1 MNKITVFWIEDNPIQ
16 TNEEE
21 INGKKYPKFLHTD
34 CFTYCIFQHPKQV
47 DEYLSMISK
56 LNGNTSSLAKKCQG
70 ALPDIVVFDYK
81 LSEAFKNNTNALSY
95 TDDDHYAYLIS
106 KSASHKLKE
115 TFDNLFKTQ
124 ELFLDTND
132 VRSGLYMADK
142 FKSELKAEKML
153 PDDEFGLY
161 CGIAIIREFKEY
173 ITVGVP
179 ATINKADKTTMSYNS
194 LFYEWLNSYD
204 LKGAIERP
212 IPAEKDKIKDWT
224 YILNFSAELL
234 RKRIETQIGL
244 SKITINLPQLM
255 KCAETIPKTLEQRIF
270 TFESIY
276 GERHL
281 PLDGLFIDVDIEN
294 RDQAI
299 LEWIKGKDEQYP
311 GLLGILASATKID
324 VPEINNAKLKYKE
337 IYDTY
342 KEKFLERILL
352 SDFSKREM
360 ENILGN
366 YKELFDKLK
375 LKYSIAENG
384 EIHEDHLCS
393 IERLF
398 NNKELKESQK
408 KQQEFRLTV
417 LMLMTKLWIDHQF
430 GNADNSEISLTKE
443 DYYYVLNP
451 IVNAPGS
458 VSNPLTLLMHSDI
471 PGSTFMDSFQKFL
484 KRSYANIPESD
495 WSNFKSWIKPGEQ
508 IFLKAFFQSDLYDL
522 KKLPDWLS

>member
-21 INGKKYPKFLHTD
+21 INGKKYPKFLHAD
-34 CFTYCIFQHPKQV
+34 FFAYCIFQHPKQV

-56 LNGNTSSLAKKCQG
+56 LNGNTSLLAEKCQG
-70 ALPDIVVFDYK
+70 ALADIVVFDYK

-95 TDDDHYAYLIS
+95 TDDEHYAYLIS
-106 KSASHKLKE
+106 KSASHKLKK
-115 TFDNLFKTQ
+115 TFDSLFKTQ
-124 ELFLDTND
+124 KLFLDTND
-132 VRSGLYMADK
+132 VRNGLYMADK
-142 FKSELKAEKML
+142 FKTEIRAEKML

-179 ATINKADKTTMSYNS
+179 ATINKADKTTMSNNS

-212 IPAEKDKIKDWT
+212 IPTMEKVKDWSE
-224 YILNFSAELL
+224 ILNFSADLL

-255 KCAETIPKTLEQRIF
+255 KYAESLPETLEKRIF
-270 TFESIY
+270 TFESTY

-281 PLDGLFIDVDIEN
+281 PLDGLFIDVAIEK
-294 RDQAI
+294 RDKAI
-299 LEWIKGKDEQYP
+299 LEWIKGKDEQFP
-311 GLLGILASATKID
+311 GLLGILATATKID

-352 SDFSKREM
+352 SDFSKRET
-360 ENILGN
+360 EGLLGN
-366 YKELFDKLK
+366 YKELLDKLK
-375 LKYSIAENG
+375 LKYSIEANG

-393 IERLF
+393 IELLF
-398 NNKELKESQK
+398 NNKELKKSQN
-408 KQQEFRLTV
+408 KQQELRLTI
-417 LMLMTKLWIDHQF
+417 LMLATRLWIDHQI
-430 GNADNSEISLTKE
+430 GNTGNSEISLSKE

-458 VSNPLTLLMHSDI
+458 VTNPLTLLMHSDI

-484 KRSYANIPESD
+484 KRSNANIPESD
-495 WSNFKSWIKPGEQ
+495 WSNFMVWIKPGEQ
-508 IFLKAFFQSDLYDL
+508 IFLKAFFQSDLYEL